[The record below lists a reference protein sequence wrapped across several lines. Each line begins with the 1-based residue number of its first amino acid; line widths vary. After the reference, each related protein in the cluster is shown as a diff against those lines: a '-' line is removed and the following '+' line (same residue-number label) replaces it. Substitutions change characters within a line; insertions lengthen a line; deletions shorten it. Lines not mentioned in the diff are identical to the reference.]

1 MATGLNEKYFHKAGF
16 DADKLAA
23 AIAKYLPKIEP
34 AYHPSVIQSANKLI
48 TRYGMD
54 ARLTNIRYM
63 AYMLATASHEAREI
77 IKFQNQ

>member
-48 TRYGMD
+48 TRFGLD
-54 ARLTNIRYM
+54 GSSDGHSIHGLHV
-63 AYMLATASHEAREI
+63 SHGQPRGTR
-77 IKFQNQ
+77 NN